1 MSRSLLS
8 GYRPELS
15 DTELEV
21 WTESADRA
29 VLSRST
35 RFVVPD
41 GPAGLVPRDEP
52 PTFSVV
58 MPVYQGAQTVL
69 AAVESVLAQT
79 RPAHEIIICDD
90 GSTDDLVGALSP
102 IADHITLLRAEHK
115 GVAAARNLGLFHATG
130 EFVVVCDA
138 DDLQLPR
145 MLEALGELAQAR
157 PDLDILA
164 RNCYIERDGRVARTS
179 RTAEHPR
186 FPVKDQRGGI
196 LVRNFV
202 PGASALRRQR
212 LIDMG
217 GFDESLLCAEDYD
230 AWVRLIFSG
239 CRAGL
244 VLEPLAIY
252 RIRDGSLST
261 KEVWHLQGLVEIYRK
276 ILQSGELSGAERV
289 TAGDR
294 LAACRRLL
302 VVANAK
308 AALRHGSRDARRQ
321 CLGVVFGEGQ
331 RVSTRVKAAA
341 ALVAPGR
348 MGRRI

>member
-1 MSRSLLS
+1 MSRSVLS

-15 DTELEV
+15 DTDLEA
-21 WTESADRA
+21 WTESADGS
-29 VLSRST
+29 VLSRSA

-41 GPAGLVPRDEP
+41 GPAGLTPRQEP

-58 MPVYQGAQTVL
+58 VPVYQAASTVR

-79 RPAHEIIICDD
+79 LAPHEIIVCDD

-102 IADHITLLRAEHK
+102 IADQITLLHAEHK

-138 DDLQLPR
+138 DDVQLPR
-145 MLEALGELAQAR
+145 MLEALGELAQVR

-164 RNCYIERDGRVARTS
+164 RNCYMERDGQVVRTS

-186 FPVKDQRGGI
+186 FPTKDQRGGI
-196 LVRNFV
+196 LARNFL

-212 LIDMG
+212 LVDLG

-230 AWVRLIFSG
+230 AWVRLIFAG

-261 KEVWHLQGLVEIYRK
+261 KEVWHLQGLVEIYGK
-276 ILQSGELSGAERV
+276 ILQSSEATGAERLV
-289 TAGDR
+289 ANDR
-294 LAACRRLL
+294 LTACRRLL
-302 VVANAK
+302 VVAHAK

-331 RVSTRVKAAA
+331 RLGTRMKAAA
-341 ALVAPGR
+341 AVVAPKR
-348 MGRRI
+348 MGSRI